1 MTYNEWLTTGTNAN
15 LFNDFPQLKK
25 FLENRYF
32 NYELKY
38 SDQSFGR
45 QLLSLIVEYS
55 PTLIAIEKAFVLRAN
70 ADYSL
75 ENLGDKTKVSGTD
88 NTTITGVDSKNYLG
102 YEVSGE
108 FEKNN
113 ENRTDNKV
121 IDQTT
126 TTYNFLDVL
135 NSLESK
141 SHILAWN
148 SFEYH
153 FRKLFILIYNLEL

>member
-1 MTYNEWLTTGTNAN
+1 MTYNEWLSAGTNGN
-15 LFNDFPQLKK
+15 IFNDFPQLKK
-25 FLENRYF
+25 FLQNRYF

-38 SDQSFGR
+38 TDQSFGR

-55 PTLIAIEKAFVLRAN
+55 PTLIAIEKAFLLRAN
-70 ADYSL
+70 AEYTL

-88 NTTITGVDSKNYLG
+88 NTTITGTDSKNYQG
-102 YEVSGE
+102 YEVLGE
-108 FEKNN
+108 FEKSN

-126 TTYNFLDVL
+126 TSYNFLDVL
-135 NSLESK
+135 QSLESN
-141 SHILAWN
+141 SHVLAWN
-148 SFEYH
+148 NFEYH